1 MQPTADFFVA
11 AQACI
16 EQVVRDYRP
25 TILKAHGQID
35 PAIKPDATPV
45 TEFDRQLEQQLRDA
59 LTNFDSSIGF
69 EGEELGKSGNEE
81 TFWLI
86 DPIDGTESF
95 VRGLP
100 FVRNIVTLIH
110 DKQPVFTLVYR
121 PITDELLIATKD
133 GGAFNNGNPIH
144 VSNRPLDRAWLDLSI
159 PLLDNSAISLVQ
171 SIRPHINGF
180 RTIGEFTYVAQ
191 GQLDGQLLYKA
202 GGGPWDYAPRALLAI
217 EAGGKVTNIGSD
229 SYDFRNNDTLIA
241 NPVIFDDLMKLIT
254 KTIATTS

>member
-1 MQPTADFFVA
+1 MQPTTDFYVS

-16 EQVVRDYRP
+16 EKVVREYRP
-25 TILKAHGQID
+25 TILEAHGNID
-35 PAIKPDATPV
+35 PSIKPDATPV
-45 TEFDRQLEQQLRDA
+45 TVFDEQLEQMLRDA
-59 LTNFDSSIGF
+59 LTSFDSSIGF

-100 FVRNIVTLIH
+100 FVRNIVTLI
-110 DKQPVFTLVYR
+110 DNNEPVFTLIYR
-121 PITDELLIATKD
+121 PIADELLIATKG
-133 GGAFNNGNPIH
+133 GGAFNNGRPIH
-144 VSNRPLDRAWLDLSI
+144 VSNRPMERAWLDLSI

-171 SIRPHINGF
+171 SIRPYINGF

-202 GGGPWDYAPRALLAI
+202 GGGPWDYAPRALLAR
-217 EAGGKVTNIGSD
+217 EAGGRVANVGADT
-229 SYDFRNNDTLIA
+229 YDFRNNDTLMA
-241 NPVIFDDLMKLIT
+241 NPVIFDDLMKIIT
-254 KTIATTS
+254 ESIAATS